1 MRINIQHTHLSKVA
15 TLLSGLLLSVGAQA
29 IEAKRYVDNGVQIS
43 LQSSNDVIVRS
54 THLERSTHG
63 WELNGRLTRDWLSR
77 GLDQGYIEAVVIN
90 KQGEVIQTQQLALDL
105 QTDDQFERFSGF
117 CFRLNRSPDQI
128 GEILVTH
135 VE

>member
-1 MRINIQHTHLSKVA
+1 M
-15 TLLSGLLLSVGAQA
+15 
-29 IEAKRYVDNGVQIS
+29 EAERYVDHGVQIS

-54 THLERSTHG
+54 THLERSTAG